1 MANSSQSALL
11 NKLYKE
17 FELNQDDIFKSPQGF
32 VILVRSAIEKIQYK
46 LDIKIKYEY
55 IRCERDWVVMK
66 AFAEG
71 NGKSLET
78 TASAILG
85 EYKMVTKSGKNGSY
99 QKRELVGGNTAQWYL
114 TELCEKRALS
124 RAVLKIADLYQYQ
137 VFSEDESVA
146 FNQSAEE
153 RKRTSQELAN
163 TLANDIAKKF

>member
-1 MANSSQSALL
+1 MSNTATKTLM

-17 FELNQDDIFKSPQGF
+17 LGLAQDDVFKSPQGF
-32 VILVRSAIEKIQYK
+32 TIITRSGIEKVQYK

-85 EYKMVTKSGKNGSY
+85 EYKMVTKSGKNGNY

-137 VFSEDESVA
+137 VFSEDEADA
-146 FNQSAEE
+146 FKQTAEE
-153 RKRTSQELAN
+153 KKRTSQELAN
-163 TLANDIAKKF
+163 TLVNDIAKKF